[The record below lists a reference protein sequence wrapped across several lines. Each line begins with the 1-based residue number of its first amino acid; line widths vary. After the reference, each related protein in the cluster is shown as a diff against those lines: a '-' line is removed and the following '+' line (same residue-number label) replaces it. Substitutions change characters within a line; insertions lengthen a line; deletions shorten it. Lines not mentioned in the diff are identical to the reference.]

1 MAEKTEKPTQKK
13 IKDARKKG
21 EVAKSN
27 EVTTGVQLA
36 AILLFFYFQGH
47 HLMVGMQ
54 AIITVTLDSLNLPI
68 KQAVGNILGTFVG
81 FMLHFGVGLALML
94 IFITLLT
101 LIAQVGPLFS
111 PEAIHPKGEKINP
124 ISNFKNIFSMKSL
137 FELFKSCL
145 KVALLSIIFAYILNK
160 YSNSLQFLPLCGL
173 SCGLS
178 ITATLCLWLW
188 GCLIAF
194 YVVFGALDFAF
205 QKHTLMKQ
213 LKMSKEDIKQE
224 HKDME
229 GNPEIKQKRKQTHKE
244 IQSGSLADNVKKSS
258 VLIRNPT
265 HLAVCL
271 FYKEG
276 ETPLPKVLEKGRGEM
291 ALHMVKLAEKHGV
304 PVVENR
310 PLARALMHGVE
321 TNHYISENLF
331 EPIAEILRIINNLD
345 YETNSNP

>member
-21 EVAKSN
+21 QVAKSN

-36 AILLFFYFQGH
+36 AILLFFYFQGTS
-47 HLMVGMQ
+47 LMVGMQ
-54 AIITVTLDSLNLPI
+54 DIITVTLDSLNLPI
-68 KQAVGNILGTFVG
+68 ERAFGNIVG
-81 FMLHFGVGLALML
+81 AFMEFTLHFGVGLALML

-101 LIAQVGPLFS
+101 IIAQIGPLFA
-111 PEAIHPKGEKINP
+111 PESIQPKGEKINP
-124 ISNFKNIFSMKSL
+124 LSNFKNIFSMKSL

-160 YSNSLQFLPLCGL
+160 YSSSLQFLPLCGL
-173 SCGLS
+173 ECGLS
-178 ITATLCLWLW
+178 VTATLCFWLW

-205 QKHTLMKQ
+205 QKHTTMKQ
-213 LKMSKEDIKQE
+213 LMMSKEDIKQE
-224 HKDME
+224 HKDSE
-229 GNPEIKQKRKQTHKE
+229 GNPEIKQKRKETHKE

-258 VLIRNPT
+258 VLVRNPT

-271 FYKEG
+271 FYQEG

-291 ALHMVKLAEKHGV
+291 ALHMVKLAEKYNV
-304 PVVENR
+304 PVVENV
-310 PLARALMHGVE
+310 PLARALMANVE
-321 TNHYISENLF
+321 SEQYIPESLF
-331 EPIAEILRIINNLD
+331 EPVAEILRAINNID
-345 YETNSNP
+345 YDSDD